1 MLLLVTFMLG
11 VIFHWVQFEK
21 ILELKEKQKLIYRID
36 NQTYNNSSIYLIK
49 LDIVTDFFELTD
61 IARYHNF

>member
-11 VIFHWVQFEK
+11 VIFQWVQFEK

-49 LDIVTDFFELTD
+49 LDIVTDFFKLTD

>member
-11 VIFHWVQFEK
+11 VIFQWVQFEK

-49 LDIVTDFFELTD
+49 LDIVTDFFKLTD
-61 IARYHNF
+61 IAQS